1 MAALSVAS
9 IFKEFIV
16 TSSLKKRKSIRIIAN

>member
-1 MAALSVAS
+1 MAALSVA
-9 IFKEFIV
+9 FNFNEFIV

>member
-9 IFKEFIV
+9 IFNEFIV